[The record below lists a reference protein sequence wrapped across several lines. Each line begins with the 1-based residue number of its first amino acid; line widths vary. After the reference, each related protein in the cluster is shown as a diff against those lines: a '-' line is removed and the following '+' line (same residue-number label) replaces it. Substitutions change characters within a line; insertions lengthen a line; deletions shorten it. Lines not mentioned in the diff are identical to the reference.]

1 MDTHI
6 LEAQRVVPPKEL
18 PIPASP
24 STLPSMAVPSVVLL
38 HGFVRTPR
46 CMKKMVRFLEA
57 EGYDV
62 YNIGYP
68 SNRLPVEE
76 LTLLVFD
83 ALSNNSGNV
92 AITKYLLYTPQV
104 V

>member
-6 LEAQRVVPPKEL
+6 LEAQRVVPPNEL
-18 PIPASP
+18 PIPKVTIDASVHGRP
-24 STLPSMAVPSVVLL
+24 ECVVLL
-38 HGFVRTPR
+38 HGLVRTPR
-46 CMKKMVRFLEA
+46 CMNKMVRFLEA

-76 LTLLVFD
+76 LTPLVFD
-83 ALSNNSGNV
+83 ALSKQLGQRRYNK
-92 AITKYLLYTPQV
+92 KYILLYTP
-104 V
+104 